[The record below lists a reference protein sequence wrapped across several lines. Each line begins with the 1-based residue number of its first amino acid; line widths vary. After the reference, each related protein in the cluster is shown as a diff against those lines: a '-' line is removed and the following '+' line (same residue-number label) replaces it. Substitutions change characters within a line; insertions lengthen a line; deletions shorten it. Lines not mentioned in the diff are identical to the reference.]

1 MATAARSLLSR
12 KEDISV
18 PADILEEVTSS
29 GPADAVSVAA
39 GLPEAQRAILA
50 QFCYGRRHL
59 RHLGLLIAGTLS
71 KQTLMQTFGGAWEVI
86 HKQAQDPEK
95 TLASEKRPASEQGK
109 RSISL
114 ATVGQAPIRS
124 CEQDAELGS
133 DDETDLE
140 DEA

>member
-1 MATAARSLLSR
+1 MANPARSFLSR
-12 KEDISV
+12 KDDITV
-18 PADILEEVTSS
+18 PAEIIEEVTSS

-71 KQTLMQTFGGAWEVI
+71 QQTLMQTFGGAWEVI
-86 HKQAQDPEK
+86 QKQALDPDK
-95 TLASEKRPASEQGK
+95 TLASENRPASEQGK

-114 ATVGQAPIRS
+114 ATVGQAPIQSR
-124 CEQDAELGS
+124 EEDDDLDGDEDFRL
-133 DDETDLE
+133 DDE
-140 DEA
+140 A